1 MAEQLLLHG
10 TLEVKI
16 YRIDKLHQRARFNLR
31 GKGDKEPTAGKK
43 IQTQIKRLAAS
54 CTDLLGGHLYATID
68 LDRSRV
74 ARTMMRRNTKWF
86 QSFHVYAAHSISKI
100 IFTIKDDEPIG
111 ANLIGRAYLPATEV
125 ISGQPV
131 DRWLDVLDQNKR
143 PIQGGSKIHVRVK
156 FTSVTQDVDWN
167 KGIISSPPF
176 KGVPNA
182 FFNQR
187 EGCKVTLYQDAHVL
201 GEYPDI
207 TVAGGQ
213 AIYIHHRCWE
223 DIFDAIWDA
232 KHLIYITG
240 WSVYPDITL
249 IRDPKR
255 PRPGGN
261 LKLGELLKKKA
272 EENVTVLM
280 LVWDDRTSNKA
291 FKRDGLMM
299 THDQKTYDYFKNT
312 KVRCVLCPR
321 NPDNGESIVQGF
333 GVAAMF
339 THHQKTIVVDAEVDG
354 LKTRR
359 RIVSFLGGIDLCDG
373 RYDTEEHPLFG
384 TLNNV
389 HSNDF
394 HQPNF
399 DGASIKKGGP
409 REPWHDIHCRLDGPA
424 AWDVLYNFE
433 QRWLKQGNGRRYLVS
448 MERFSEITVPPLPI
462 VRPDDVEGW
471 TVQVFRSIDN
481 GAVEGFPED
490 PREAS
495 SVGLVTGKNNVIER
509 SIQDAYINAI
519 RRAKHFIY
527 IENQYFLGSS
537 FGWNSRD
544 VNLNEINALH
554 LIPKEI
560 SLKIV
565 SKIEAG
571 ERFSVYVVIPLWPEG
586 KPGSASVQAILDWQ
600 RRTMEM
606 MYTDIII
613 ALRKKGLDVNPRDY
627 LTFFCLGNRE
637 VNKAGEYSP
646 PEKPEANSDYAR
658 AQESR
663 RFMIYVHSKMMIVDD
678 EYVILGSANINQRSM
693 DGGRDSEIA
702 MGAYQPNH
710 LLATNQMRPRG
721 QVFSFRI
728 SLWLEHLRIVTNTF
742 QFPESE
748 KCIRM
753 VNAKADELW
762 GLYSAQVYPRDH
774 DLPGHLLSY
783 PISIG
788 SNGEVTSLAG
798 VELFP
803 DTNAKNVK
811 FRVGAQAQWLARA
824 RSSSRFKGWSS
835 MLSQWPCALPPHLE
849 PPLPVGFGWK
859 LALFFIPYL
868 LVQAMA
874 LAAPVSVR
882 RFSDGYGRVMVLVS
896 LTVTACVRSSLTS
909 QHYMGLLELLVVVC
923 EAIVCRLGSDY
934 GVQRLQPYRGC
945 FGSCN
950 KPPPLIVAVDE
961 PSKGLRIQGRLVK
974 KPSVSDD
981 FWSTSTCDMDN
992 NSTMQSQRSVS
1003 SISFTNNT
1011 ATSARLNLWNQT
1023 RQQWLASGSSQTKA
1037 KVREPTI
1044 SWNATYESLL
1054 GVNKR
1059 FSRPIPLPE
1068 MVDFLVDVWE
1078 QEGLYD

>member
-16 YRIDKLHQRARFNLR
+16 YRIDRLHKRGRFSLCGTCSGN
-31 GKGDKEPTAGKK
+31 KEPAGKK
-43 IQTQIKRLAAS
+43 IQSPIKNLTSS
-54 CTDLLGGHLYATID
+54 CTDLLGGHLYATVD
-68 LDRSRV
+68 LDRARV
-74 ARTMMRRNTKWF
+74 ARTMMRRHPKWF
-86 QSFHVYAAHSISKI
+86 QSFHLYAAHSISKI
-100 IFTIKDDEPIG
+100 IFTVKEDEPVS
-111 ANLIGRAYLPATEV
+111 ANLIGRAYLPVTEV
-125 ISGQPV
+125 ITGQPV
-131 DRWLDVLDQNKR
+131 DRWLDLLDEHKS
-143 PIQGGSKIHVRVK
+143 PIQGGSKIHIRVT
-156 FTSVTQDVDWN
+156 FTSVTHDVNWN
-167 KGIISSPPF
+167 KGIVIPSF

-201 GEYPDI
+201 EDYQDI
-207 TVAGGQ
+207 TLSGGQ
-213 AIYIHHRCWE
+213 VIYSHHRCWE

-240 WSVYPDITL
+240 WSVYTDITM

-255 PRPGGN
+255 PRQGGN

-280 LVWDDRTSNKA
+280 LVWDDRTSNEA

-299 THDQKTYDYFKNT
+299 THDQETYNYFKNT

-321 NPDNGESIVQGF
+321 NPDNGSSLVQGF
-333 GVAAMF
+333 EVAAMF
-339 THHQKTIVVDAEVDG
+339 THHQKTVVVDAEVEG
-354 LKTRR
+354 TKTKR

-373 RYDTEEHPLFG
+373 RYDTQEHPLFG
-384 TLNNV
+384 TLNNF

-409 REPWHDIHCRLDGPA
+409 REPWHDIHCKLDGPA

-433 QRWLKQGNGRRYLVS
+433 QRWMKQGSGRRYLVS
-448 MERFSEITVPPLPI
+448 MERLSEITVPPLPF
-462 VRPDDVEGW
+462 VKSDDVEGW
-471 TVQVFRSIDN
+471 TVQIFRSIDD
-481 GAVEGFPED
+481 GAVLGFPED

-495 SVGLVTGKNNVIER
+495 SVGLITGKNNVIER

-537 FGWNSRD
+537 FGWSSRD
-544 VNLNEINALH
+544 VNINEINALH

-606 MYTDIII
+606 MYTDIVI
-613 ALRKKGLDVNPRDY
+613 ALRKKGLDANPRDY

-646 PEKPEANSDYAR
+646 PEKPAANSDYAR
-658 AQESR
+658 AQESL
-663 RFMIYVHSKMMIVDD
+663 DD
-678 EYVILGSANINQRSM
+678 EYIIIGSANINQRSM

-710 LLATNQMRPRG
+710 LITTNQMKPTG

-728 SLWLEHLRIVTNTF
+728 SLWLEHLRVITNPF
-742 QFPESE
+742 MFPESE
-748 KCIRM
+748 ECIRM
-753 VNAKADELW
+753 VNAKADVLW

-788 SNGEVTSLAG
+788 TNGEVTNLAG
-798 VELFP
+798 AELFP
-803 DTNAKNVK
+803 DTNAKV
-811 FRVGAQAQWLARA
+811 F
-824 RSSSRFKGWSS
+824 
-835 MLSQWPCALPPHLE
+835 
-849 PPLPVGFGWK
+849 
-859 LALFFIPYL
+859 
-868 LVQAMA
+868 
-874 LAAPVSVR
+874 
-882 RFSDGYGRVMVLVS
+882 
-896 LTVTACVRSSLTS
+896 
-909 QHYMGLLELLVVVC
+909 
-923 EAIVCRLGSDY
+923 
-934 GVQRLQPYRGC
+934 
-945 FGSCN
+945 
-950 KPPPLIVAVDE
+950 VDE

-981 FWSTSTCDMDN
+981 FWSTSTCEMDN

-1011 ATSARLNLWNQT
+1011 ATSASSSNPNEFANNDTELCGLNGVADTGVLELLQSNNVGQMKVNLSGCVNVSDNTVSAIPLCHRRTLESLNLD
-1023 RQQWLASGSSQTKA
+1023 G
-1037 KVREPTI
+1037 
-1044 SWNATYESLL
+1044 
-1054 GVNKR
+1054 
-1059 FSRPIPLPE
+1059 
-1068 MVDFLVDVWE
+1068 
-1078 QEGLYD
+1078 

>member
-16 YRIDKLHQRARFNLR
+16 YRIDRLHQRARFSLCGKGNKEPR
-31 GKGDKEPTAGKK
+31 GKN
-43 IQTQIKRLAAS
+43 IQSQLKRLTGS

-74 ARTMMRRNTKWF
+74 ARTMMRRHPKWF
-86 QSFHVYAAHSISKI
+86 QSFHVYTAHSISKI
-100 IFTIKDDEPIG
+100 IFTVKEDEPVG
-111 ANLIGRAYLPATEV
+111 ANLIGRAYLPVTEV
-125 ISGQPV
+125 ITGQPI
-131 DRWLDVLDQNKR
+131 DRWLDILDEQKR
-143 PIQGGSKIHVRVK
+143 PIQGGSQIHVRVK
-156 FTSVTQDVDWN
+156 FNNIKQDVNWN
-167 KGIISSPPF
+167 KGIILPSF
-176 KGVPNA
+176 QGVPNV

-201 GEYPDI
+201 GDFPDI
-207 TVAGGQ
+207 TLAGGQ
-213 AIYIHHRCWE
+213 AIYKHHRCWE
-223 DIFDAIWDA
+223 DIFDAIWNA

-255 PRPGGN
+255 SRPGGN
-261 LKLGELLKKKA
+261 MKLGELLKKKA

-280 LVWDDRTSNKA
+280 LVWDDRTSNEA

-299 THDQKTYDYFKNT
+299 THDQETYDYFKNT

-321 NPDNGESIVQGF
+321 NPDNGGSIVQGF
-333 GVAAMF
+333 EVAAMF
-339 THHQKTIVVDAEVDG
+339 THHQKTVVVDAEVDG
-354 LKTRR
+354 SKTKR

-389 HSNDF
+389 HSTDF

-409 REPWHDIHCRLDGPA
+409 REPWHDIHCKLDGPA

-433 QRWLKQGNGRRYLVS
+433 QRWMKQGSGTRYLIS
-448 MERFSEITVPPLPI
+448 MARLSEITVPPFPVLES
-462 VRPDDVEGW
+462 DNVEGW
-471 TVQVFRSIDN
+471 TVQRIHV
-481 GAVEGFPED
+481 
-490 PREAS
+490 EAS
-495 SVGLVTGKNNVIER
+495 SVGLITGKDNVIER

-537 FGWNSRD
+537 FGWSSRD

-571 ERFSVYVVIPLWPEG
+571 ERFSVYIVIPLWPEG

-613 ALRKKGLDVNPRDY
+613 ALRRKGLDANPRDY
-627 LTFFCLGNRE
+627 LSFFCLGNRE
-637 VNKAGEYSP
+637 VNKAGEYWP

-678 EYVILGSANINQRSM
+678 EYIIIGSANINQRSM

-710 LLATNQMRPRG
+710 LLSTNQLMRPTG

-728 SLWLEHLRIVTNTF
+728 SLWLEHLRIITNVF

-748 KCIRM
+748 ECIRM

-762 GLYSAQVYPRDH
+762 GLYSAQEYPRDD

-798 VELFP
+798 AELFP
-803 DTNAKNVK
+803 DTNAKVLGEKSNY
-811 FRVGAQAQWLARA
+811 
-824 RSSSRFKGWSS
+824 
-835 MLSQWPCALPPHLE
+835 LPP
-849 PPLPVGFGWK
+849 
-859 LALFFIPYL
+859 I
-868 LVQAMA
+868 
-874 LAAPVSVR
+874 
-882 RFSDGYGRVMVLVS
+882 
-896 LTVTACVRSSLTS
+896 LTT
-909 QHYMGLLELLVVVC
+909 
-923 EAIVCRLGSDY
+923 
-934 GVQRLQPYRGC
+934 
-945 FGSCN
+945 
-950 KPPPLIVAVDE
+950 
-961 PSKGLRIQGRLVK
+961 
-974 KPSVSDD
+974 
-981 FWSTSTCDMDN
+981 
-992 NSTMQSQRSVS
+992 
-1003 SISFTNNT
+1003 
-1011 ATSARLNLWNQT
+1011 
-1023 RQQWLASGSSQTKA
+1023 
-1037 KVREPTI
+1037 
-1044 SWNATYESLL
+1044 
-1054 GVNKR
+1054 
-1059 FSRPIPLPE
+1059 
-1068 MVDFLVDVWE
+1068 
-1078 QEGLYD
+1078 

>member
-16 YRIDKLHQRARFNLR
+16 YRIDRLHKR
-31 GKGDKEPTAGKK
+31 GKFSLCGTGTGNKEPAGKK
-43 IQTQIKRLAAS
+43 IQSPIKNLTSS
-54 CTDLLGGHLYATID
+54 CADLLGGHLYATVD
-68 LDRSRV
+68 LDRARV
-74 ARTMMRRNTKWF
+74 ARTTMRRHPKWF
-86 QSFHVYAAHSISKI
+86 QSFHLYAAHSISKI
-100 IFTIKDDEPIG
+100 IFTVKEDEPIS
-111 ANLIGRAYLPATEV
+111 ANLIGRAYLPVTEV
-125 ISGQPV
+125 ITGQPV
-131 DRWLDVLDQNKR
+131 DRWLDLLDEHKS
-143 PIQGGSKIHVRVK
+143 PIQGGSKIHVRVT
-156 FTSVTQDVDWN
+156 FTSVTHDVNWN
-167 KGIISSPPF
+167 KGIVIPSF

-201 GEYPDI
+201 EDYQDI
-207 TVAGGQ
+207 TLSGGQ
-213 AIYIHHRCWE
+213 VIYSHHRCWE

-240 WSVYPDITL
+240 WSVYTDITL

-255 PRPGGN
+255 PRQGGN

-280 LVWDDRTSNKA
+280 LVWDDRTSNEA

-299 THDQKTYDYFKNT
+299 THDQETYNYFKNT

-321 NPDNGESIVQGF
+321 NPDNGSSIVQGF
-333 GVAAMF
+333 EVAAMF
-339 THHQKTIVVDAEVDG
+339 THHQKTVVVDAEVEG
-354 LKTRR
+354 TKTKR

-373 RYDTEEHPLFG
+373 RYDTQEHPLFG
-384 TLNNV
+384 TLNNF

-409 REPWHDIHCRLDGPA
+409 REPWHDIHCKLDGPA

-433 QRWLKQGNGRRYLVS
+433 QRWMKQGSGRRYLVS
-448 MERFSEITVPPLPI
+448 MERLSEITVPPLPF
-462 VRPDDVEGW
+462 VKSDDVEGW
-471 TVQVFRSIDN
+471 TVQIFRSIDD
-481 GAVEGFPED
+481 GAVLGFPED

-495 SVGLVTGKNNVIER
+495 SVGLITGKNNVIER

-537 FGWNSRD
+537 FGWSSRD
-544 VNLNEINALH
+544 VNINEINALH

-606 MYTDIII
+606 MYTDVVI
-613 ALRKKGLDVNPRDY
+613 ALRKKGLDANPRDY

-646 PEKPEANSDYAR
+646 PEKPAANSDYAR

-678 EYVILGSANINQRSM
+678 EYIIIGSANINQRSM

-710 LLATNQMRPRG
+710 LLSTNQMKPTG

-728 SLWLEHLRIVTNTF
+728 SLWLEHLRVITNPF
-742 QFPESE
+742 MFPESE
-748 KCIRM
+748 ECIRM
-753 VNAKADELW
+753 INAKADELW

-788 SNGEVTSLAG
+788 TNGEVTNLAG
-798 VELFP
+798 AELFP
-803 DTNAKNVK
+803 DTNAKVLGEKSNY
-811 FRVGAQAQWLARA
+811 
-824 RSSSRFKGWSS
+824 
-835 MLSQWPCALPPHLE
+835 LPP
-849 PPLPVGFGWK
+849 
-859 LALFFIPYL
+859 I
-868 LVQAMA
+868 
-874 LAAPVSVR
+874 
-882 RFSDGYGRVMVLVS
+882 
-896 LTVTACVRSSLTS
+896 LTT
-909 QHYMGLLELLVVVC
+909 
-923 EAIVCRLGSDY
+923 
-934 GVQRLQPYRGC
+934 
-945 FGSCN
+945 
-950 KPPPLIVAVDE
+950 
-961 PSKGLRIQGRLVK
+961 
-974 KPSVSDD
+974 
-981 FWSTSTCDMDN
+981 
-992 NSTMQSQRSVS
+992 
-1003 SISFTNNT
+1003 
-1011 ATSARLNLWNQT
+1011 
-1023 RQQWLASGSSQTKA
+1023 
-1037 KVREPTI
+1037 
-1044 SWNATYESLL
+1044 
-1054 GVNKR
+1054 
-1059 FSRPIPLPE
+1059 
-1068 MVDFLVDVWE
+1068 
-1078 QEGLYD
+1078 